1 MCARGMR
8 LVTIAV
14 ALGMAHFVPLLN
26 EAASSVGIKDVH
38 LVENGIIYLSDLING
53 SPYGLELTI

>member
-1 MCARGMR
+1 MS

-14 ALGMAHFVPLLN
+14 ALGMLYFVPPLI

-38 LVENGIIYLSDLING
+38 LVENGIIYLTGRSKG
-53 SPYGLELTI
+53 GPYILELTI

>member
-8 LVTIAV
+8 LVTITV
-14 ALGMAHFVPLLN
+14 ALGMAHFVLLLN

-38 LVENGIIYLSDLING
+38 LVENGIIYLTDRSKG
-53 SPYGLELTI
+53 GPYILELTV

>member
-1 MCARGMR
+1 MWARGMS

-26 EAASSVGIKDVH
+26 EAASSVGIRDVH
-38 LVENGIIYLSDLING
+38 LVENGIIYLTG
-53 SPYGLELTI
+53 RGKGGPYILELTI